1 MDTSFSFLPTNPLLP
16 SVSDSTG
23 SALGADPPAL
33 GGEFSTLLTGQMFK
47 AERQLFAAQ
56 SLSGTGLQVLPLGS
70 KIKLIT
76 SDDPLPDMASLAA
89 FARTQGI
96 DEAAVQSL
104 FAGQNISVGAPVL
117 PQPVNVQFGQRN
129 RPELGLES
137 LVIRSDDASV
147 PIRVELVETR
157 GQAQGEQFMAPKA
170 GSMVSEP
177 KTPTSPAQNRPRELL
192 ASTAA
197 LSSNNPL
204 GQLPLVIAATTTAE
218 TAAVKTVAPVL
229 ANTNIASWMPLRA
242 SENRP
247 SELPASTAAL
257 SPINPLGQ
265 MPLVIAATT
274 TAETAAVK
282 TVSPVLANTNM
293 ASWMPLVVAATTTA
307 ETAAV
312 KTVSPV
318 LANTNMASWMPLRAS
333 ALSDVSEVT
342 NSNAVSA
349 EVAIQDAMRLTITAP
364 AQAITKRLTQMS
376 GSTEQST
383 WASLMAGNTLPPTPL
398 AAAKTWETLQLDIPD
413 DLLISL
419 LEGSQESTVDA
430 TTANSPGL
438 GMGQATASTSPS
450 SSAPTASASALVSAQ
465 VEHRLNHQQQLAD
478 KLGQALAERL
488 VDQMERGQWK
498 IEMRLR
504 PESLGQIDVEL
515 KMHAGGLDALF
526 SAENSVTRELIAL
539 GSGKLK
545 DALTQTGMAVASV
558 WVSGDQSR
566 QSGGNSTPRNG
577 YKPSSGGGREREGVE
592 DVAAKLKDEPTATN
606 GLNLWA

>member
-1 MDTSFSFLPTNPLLP
+1 
-16 SVSDSTG
+16 VSDSTG
-23 SALGADPPAL
+23 TAVSTDQPAL
-33 GGEFSTLLTGQMFK
+33 GGEFSTLLTGQMLK

-96 DEAAVQSL
+96 DEAAVQAL
-104 FAGQNISVGAPVL
+104 FAGQNISVSAPVL
-117 PQPVNVQFGQRN
+117 PQPVTVQFGQRS
-129 RPELGLES
+129 RPEFDLEN
-137 LVIRSDDASV
+137 LLIRSDDASIPV
-147 PIRVELVETR
+147 RVELVETIR
-157 GQAQGEQFMAPKA
+157 QAQGEQFIASKA
-170 GSMVSEP
+170 GSTAPEQ
-177 KTPTSPAQNRPRELL
+177 KIPTSPAQNRSSELL
-192 ASTAA
+192 A
-197 LSSNNPL
+197 
-204 GQLPLVIAATTTAE
+204 LP
-218 TAAVKTVAPVL
+218 
-229 ANTNIASWMPLRA
+229 
-242 SENRP
+242 
-247 SELPASTAAL
+247 AAL

-265 MPLVIAATT
+265 MSLVIAATT
-274 TAETAAVK
+274 TEETVAAR
-282 TVSPVLANTNM
+282 TASPVLANTNL
-293 ASWMPLVVAATTTA
+293 ASWMPLRASALSDISGATNIS
-307 ETAAV
+307 AV
-312 KTVSPV
+312 IPEEAIKASPV

-333 ALSDVSEVT
+333 AWINSSEAT
-342 NSNAVSA
+342 NSSAVSA

-398 AAAKTWETLQLDIPD
+398 AAAKTWETLQLDITD
-413 DLLISL
+413 DMLIGL
-419 LEGSQESTVDA
+419 LEGSQESPVDA
-430 TTANSPGL
+430 TTANSPSL
-438 GMGQATASTSPS
+438 GIGQATASTLPGSSP
-450 SSAPTASASALVSAQ
+450 PTANAPAPVSAQ
-465 VEHRLNHQQQLAD
+465 VEQRFIHQQQLAD
-478 KLGQALAERL
+478 KLGQALAQRL
-488 VDQMERGQWK
+488 VEQMERGQWK

-566 QSGGNSTPRNG
+566 QSGGNSTPRDG
-577 YKPSSGGGREREGVE
+577 FKPTSGGGREPDSVE
-592 DVAAKLKDEPTATN
+592 DVTAKLKDEPAATN